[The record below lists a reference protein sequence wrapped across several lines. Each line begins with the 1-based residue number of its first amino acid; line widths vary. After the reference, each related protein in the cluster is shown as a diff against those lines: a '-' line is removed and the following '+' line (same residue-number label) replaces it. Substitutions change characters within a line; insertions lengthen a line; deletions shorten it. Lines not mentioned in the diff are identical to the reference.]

1 MPTTS
6 LAHLS
11 SSRRTGGSLAAR
23 SPWGRMA
30 DGFTGWLSA
39 ALSAAVLGVWAVR
52 AYNPAMMRKFFLLLV
67 QLSVLAAAV
76 GGCCI
81 GPVCY

>member
-11 SSRRTGGSLAAR
+11 SSRRTGGYLAAR
-23 SPWGRMA
+23 SPLGQLTGRSR
-30 DGFTGWLSA
+30 GLLSTTPT
-39 ALSAAVLGVWAVR
+39 ALVLGVLAVR
-52 AYNPAMMRKFFLLLV
+52 AYNAAMMRKFFLLLV